1 MKNKQMQLKII
12 NETKALI
19 KKNGQV
25 TIKDIAE
32 ACFINIASVNYYFGS
47 KEELLTIVINQIIDE
62 LKLELSTIIL
72 RHKKQE
78 DKEKILEEVITYT
91 YNFALENTGILN
103 YLFLTKDL
111 QNTSSQLLINTF
123 FSENEFTSMIFSQLS
138 LSEKMDHQYAI
149 YARYMILFS
158 SFCMP
163 LFISISQNE
172 GIENNFAKQTFSD
185 PVFRKYFIGELMN
198 ILNFKA

>member
-1 MKNKQMQLKII
+1 MKNKAMQQKII

-47 KEELLTIVINQIIDE
+47 KEELLIIVITEIIDE
-62 LKLELSTIIL
+62 LKQVLSAIIL
-72 RHKKQE
+72 KYKHID
-78 DKEKILEEVITYT
+78 DKEKILVEVITYT
-91 YNFALENTGILN
+91 YNFAIENTGILS

-123 FSENEFTSMIFSQLS
+123 FSENEFTKMIFSQLQPS
-138 LSEKMDHQYAI
+138 DHLDHQYAV

-163 LFISISQNE
+163 LFISISQDDS
-172 GIENNFAKQTFSD
+172 IAKNFAKQTFSD
-185 PVFRKYFIGELMN
+185 QLFRKYFIGELMN